1 VNDRGF
7 EEVSASP
14 RDFPWKVKLRDGY
27 LEGRGEEGLFQYTIG
42 CGIAINI

>member
-7 EEVSASP
+7 EEVSARSKGFSM
-14 RDFPWKVKLRDGY
+14 DSKVEDGY

>member
-7 EEVSASP
+7 ERGVGQSKGFSM
-14 RDFPWKVKLRDGY
+14 DSKVEDGY